1 MRIIHE
7 RSEKAIQHYGFTQTR
22 SQTRA
27 SSAKTEMIHEI
38 KRERHINVKRT
49 FDILWLLLI
58 TNAIISSPARSR
70 AEQQAL
76 PNVVVIMADDL
87 GYSDIGC
94 YGGEIDTPNLD
105 NLAANGLRFSQF
117 YNTAKCHSSRV
128 SLLTGQYCI
137 AAGDVNLSHA
147 VTSAEVLRDA
157 GYFTAMTGKWHLN
170 REPTDFGFERYFG
183 HLSGACNFF
192 KGDNS
197 FRLNGEKWEVPS
209 TLNDKTFYTTVA
221 DVDFALNFLNEAR
234 KTDKPFYLY
243 VAFNAPHAPLHALP
257 EDYAKYKG
265 RYTEGWDKIRDAR
278 IKKQI
283 QMGILP
289 KNQKPSP
296 RPPHIRAW
304 NKLVPWQRDYE
315 TNRMVTLAAMIDRVD
330 QEIGRLVNDLK
341 ANDELN
347 NTLILFVS
355 DNGACPY
362 DRRAPLLD
370 VEPTNGDIALG
381 DSTPWAWARN
391 APFRFYKQNQFEGG
405 ISSPGIVHWPN
416 GLKTEP
422 GAITDTPAHL
432 IDVLPTLAD
441 IAGISIPSEHPQREL
456 RPVSGV
462 SLCPVFECQT
472 LNRPEPIHLQFS
484 SDYGLRDGEWKIVS
498 FKGQEWELY
507 NMATDRTE
515 INNLATSEP
524 ERLADMVAKWKQM
537 SLEVLHSSKLANP
550 KMLPAQTPKS
560 NREWT
565 LFSDSNEPF
574 RNAPGKKGKS
584 NTTHKSKVSRNSI
597 RARKNTKLKR
607 NANTLQLTFTGEDP
621 GIAIDFRTAPI
632 SSSGP
637 YYLTFDLTTDWKGQ
651 GDIFFTTDMR
661 AVLPRGKNITFP
673 IIGENQSQKIHLKI
687 NTDERLHQ
695 LRIDVADGP
704 GTATMTNLRLLDA
717 NGKVLKDF

>member
-1 MRIIHE
+1 MNTSRLFIALVIAGVATF
-7 RSEKAIQHYGFTQTR
+7 SSVTSQAKQQT
-22 SQTRA
+22 
-27 SSAKTEMIHEI
+27 
-38 KRERHINVKRT
+38 
-49 FDILWLLLI
+49 
-58 TNAIISSPARSR
+58 P
-70 AEQQAL
+70 

-105 NLAANGLRFSQF
+105 SLAANGLRFSQF

-128 SLLTGQYCI
+128 SLLTGQYCV
-137 AAGDVNLSHA
+137 AAGDVSLSHA

-157 GYFTAMTGKWHLN
+157 GYFTAMTGKWHLK

-197 FRLNGEKWEVPS
+197 FRLNGEQWNVPAV
-209 TLNDKTFYTTVA
+209 LNDKTFYTTVA
-221 DVDFALNFLNEAR
+221 DVDFAIDFLSEAR
-234 KTDKPFYLY
+234 KTEKPFYLY

-265 RYTEGWDKIRDAR
+265 RYTEGWDEIRDSR

-283 QMGILP
+283 QSGLLP
-289 KNQKPSP
+289 DTLTPSP
-296 RPPHIRAW
+296 RPPHVRAW
-304 NKLVPWQRDYE
+304 KDVVRWQRDYE

-330 QEIGRLVNDLK
+330 QEIGRLVNNLK
-341 ANDELN
+341 DHDELD

-362 DRRAPLLD
+362 DRRKPLLD
-370 VEPTNGDIALG
+370 VEPTNGDVALA

-405 ISSPGIVHWPN
+405 ISSPGIVHWPS

-422 GAITDTPAHL
+422 GAIVDTPAHL

-441 IAGISIPSEHPQREL
+441 LAGASIPEEYPQREL

-462 SLCPVFECQT
+462 SLRPVFEGKK

-484 SDYGLRDGEWKIVS
+484 SDYGLRDGDWKVVS

-507 NMATDRTE
+507 NVANDRTE
-515 INNLATSEP
+515 NNNLAASEP
-524 ERLADMVAKWKQM
+524 ERLAAMVEKWKNM
-537 SLEVLHSSKLANP
+537 SRDVLYSSKLANP
-550 KMLPAQTPKS
+550 KMLPAETPKS
-560 NREWT
+560 NRQWT
-565 LFSDSNEPF
+565 VFSDSNEPF
-574 RNAPGKKGKS
+574 LTAPGKKGKPR
-584 NTTHKSKVSRNSI
+584 TVGKSKVLRNSI
-597 RARKNTKLKR
+597 RARKNTQLER
-607 NANTLQLTFTGEDP
+607 NGDLFQLTFTGDDP
-621 GIAIDFRTAPI
+621 GIAIDFRNAPI
-632 SSSGP
+632 SPAGP
-637 YYLTFDLTTDWKGQ
+637 YVLTFVLTTDWKGQ
-651 GDIFFTTDMR
+651 GDIFFTTDKS
-661 AVLPRGKNITFP
+661 AVLPRGENITFP
-673 IIGENQSQKIHLKI
+673 VVGGSQPQEVCLEIDTAEQLY
-687 NTDERLHQ
+687 Q

-704 GTATMTNLRLLDA
+704 GNATLRKLRLLDD
-717 NGKVLKDF
+717 NGNVLEDWSL